1 MKERVK
7 SLVKKFEAR
16 FGKSDE
22 KLSVFFAPGRVNL
35 IGEHTDYNGGYVLPF
50 ALQYGTLL
58 LIRFNGLDQ
67 LRLSSVNFPYEG
79 RIPVAESSKKI
90 DQEWANYPLGVIQQ
104 FRPHLNGLKG
114 MDMLYE
120 GDIPNGAGLSS
131 SASIE
136 MVTACAI
143 NELYRLG
150 WPMIELIRASKKAEN
165 EFVGVNCGIMDQYA
179 VGNGKKDHAIF
190 LDCDAV
196 RHEWIPLELKDYRL
210 IIANTNKKRKLSDS
224 KYNERVEEC
233 AKAVSILKR
242 FLDVR
247 QLGQVSMADFET
259 YQHKIPDETIRKRA
273 RHVISENDRV
283 LRAVASMRRGD
294 LAELGRLMDQS
305 HESLRYDY
313 EVTGHELDSLVEAA
327 RRVPGVLGSRMTGAG
342 FGGCTVSILQKDQ
355 VETFRKQVHN
365 HYMNKTGLIPSFY
378 EGEVSNGVT
387 SLQIP

>member
-1 MKERVK
+1 
-7 SLVKKFEAR
+7 
-16 FGKSDE
+16 
-22 KLSVFFAPGRVNL
+22 
-35 IGEHTDYNGGYVLPF
+35 
-50 ALQYGTLL
+50 
-58 LIRFNGLDQ
+58 
-67 LRLSSVNFPYEG
+67 
-79 RIPVAESSKKI
+79 
-90 DQEWANYPLGVIQQ
+90 
-104 FRPHLNGLKG
+104 
-114 MDMLYE
+114 MDMLFE

-131 SASIE
+131 SASVE

-143 NELYRLG
+143 NELFGLR

-190 LDCDAV
+190 LDCDAI

-210 IIANTNKKRKLSDS
+210 IISNTNKKRKLSDS

-233 AKAVSILKR
+233 AKAVSCLKSI
-242 FLDVR
+242 LDVN
-247 QLGQVSMADFET
+247 QLGQVSMADFEK

-283 LRAVASMRRGD
+283 LRAVASMRQGD
-294 LAELGRLMDQS
+294 LEELGRLMDQS

-327 RRVPGVLGSRMTGAG
+327 RGVPGVLGSRMTGAG
-342 FGGCTVSILQKDQ
+342 FGGCTVSILHKDQ
-355 VETFRKQVHN
+355 VETFRKEVHQR
-365 HYMNKTGLIPSFY
+365 YVEKTGLSPSFY
-378 EGEVSNGVT
+378 EGIVSDGAS